1 VNGTVSVTVA
11 DTATAPT
18 PNASDVYKW
27 SLGANED
34 VRLDSF
40 DASLVASKG
49 GDVLD
54 LRDLLVGED
63 GSGDTFNLD
72 KFLHFSQETSGGE
85 TNVVISV
92 DHNGSS
98 ANPSNAFD
106 AGQQI
111 RLEGMTLTGLKD
123 ALGAASTSDLD
134 LLHKML
140 ENGNLKT
147 DT

>member
-1 VNGTVSVTVA
+1 
-11 DTATAPT
+11 
-18 PNASDVYKW
+18 VYKW